1 MCGICGGVG
10 PKTQSQETLKKQLLS
25 IEHRGPDDSGMHI
38 GPGFALGMCRLAIV
52 EIQNGKQPTSDDFS
66 DVHLVFNG
74 EIYNYREI
82 RNELQKKGV
91 NFKSSGEAEVIIQSY
106 LLYGPEF
113 VSRLNGMF
121 AIALYDGRT
130 RTLLL
135 IRDRF
140 GKKPLWFS
148 QMNDGSLLFASEV
161 RALKIAIKNLT
172 FRPETISEVMQLGY
186 VKPSK
191 SSFEEINAVPPAS
204 ILTWNDGQIIQKKY
218 WEARLEQKN
227 KITYVDALENTKVL
241 IKNAVSRRLI
251 SERPIGSFL
260 SGGYDSTI
268 VTALMSQLMDSKVQ
282 TYSIGFETKQFNE
295 APHARNIANYL
306 ETDHHEEIIRA
317 DPELILQKISVLLD
331 QPFAD
336 SSIIPTYLV
345 SKFASENLVVALTGD
360 GGDEI
365 FGGYDRYI
373 GVPLLQNINPILP
386 LLKRGMSAFKPIMRN
401 YPHLQ
406 NRGHRQL
413 KYMSSLSERYFSVQS
428 LTETDLLR
436 KLIRG
441 GQHTNEIKL
450 EFITQ
455 FESSKNLA
463 DLDKLIKSDLDFY
476 LPCDI
481 LSKIDISSMSNGL
494 ELRSPLLDV
503 ELAEW
508 VFSLPNDFKVKGFTS
523 KRILKDI
530 AHTMV
535 PKELLDRPKMGFGIP
550 RGEWIRS
557 DLKEMV
563 TDLLTDSTF
572 KQRGWFNSIEVERVL
587 KSHFDGQN
595 LDNVIWPMLMLEL
608 WARNWLDN

>member
-1 MCGICGGVG
+1 MCGICGGIG
-10 PKTQSQETLKKQLLS
+10 PKAQRQETLKKQLLS
-25 IEHRGPDDSGMHI
+25 IEHRGPDDSGMYI
-38 GPGFALGMCRLAIV
+38 RPGIALGMCRLAIV
-52 EIQNGKQPTSDDFS
+52 EIQNGKQPTSDDFL
-66 DVHLVFNG
+66 DVHVVFNG

-82 RNELQKKGV
+82 RNELQMKGV

-106 LLYGPEF
+106 LKYGSEF

-121 AIALYDGRT
+121 AIALFDGRT
-130 RTLLL
+130 NTLLL

-148 QMNDGSLLFASEV
+148 QMNDGSLFFASEV
-161 RALKIAIKNLT
+161 RALKLGIENLT

-191 SSFEEINAVPPAS
+191 SSFKEIDAVPPAS
-204 ILTWNDGQIIQKKY
+204 ILTWQNGQIRHEKY
-218 WEARLEQKN
+218 WEARLEQKI
-227 KITYVDALENTKVL
+227 KVTYMDALENTREL
-241 IKNAVSRRLI
+241 IENAVSRRLI

-260 SGGYDSTI
+260 SGGYDSTL
-268 VTALMSQLMDSKVQ
+268 VTAVMSKLMDSKVQ

-295 APHARNIANYL
+295 APFARHIADYL
-306 ETDHHEEIIRA
+306 KTDHHEEIIRA
-317 DPELILQKISVLLD
+317 DPELVLQKISVLLD

-336 SSIIPTYLV
+336 SSVIPTYLV

-386 LLKRGMSAFKPIMRN
+386 LLKRGVDTIKPILRD
-401 YPHLQ
+401 YPLLR

-413 KYMSSLSERYFSVQS
+413 KSMSSLGERYFSVQS
-428 LTETDLLR
+428 LTENGLLR
-436 KLIRG
+436 KLIRDDLY
-441 GQHTNEIKL
+441 TNEIKL
-450 EFITQ
+450 EFINQ
-455 FESSKNLA
+455 FEGSKNLSN
-463 DLDKLIKSDLDFY
+463 LDKLIKSDLDYY
-476 LPCDI
+476 LTGDI

-530 AHTMV
+530 AHTLV

-550 RGEWIRS
+550 RAEWIRS
-557 DLKEMV
+557 ELKEMV

-572 KQRGWFNSIEVERVL
+572 KNRGWLNTIEVEKVL
-587 KSHFDGQN
+587 KSHMDGQN
-595 LDNVIWPMLMLEL
+595 LDNAIWPMLMLEL
-608 WARNWLDN
+608 WARNWLDT

>member
-1 MCGICGGVG
+1 VCGICGGIG
-10 PKTQSQETLKKQLLS
+10 PKAQRQETLKKQLLS
-25 IEHRGPDDSGMHI
+25 IEHRGPDDSGMYI
-38 GPGFALGMCRLAIV
+38 RPGIALGMCRLAIV
-52 EIQNGKQPTSDDFS
+52 EIQNGKQPTSDDFL
-66 DVHLVFNG
+66 DVHVVFNG

-82 RNELQKKGV
+82 RNELQMKGV

-106 LLYGPEF
+106 LKYGSEF

-121 AIALYDGRT
+121 AIALFDGRT
-130 RTLLL
+130 NTLLL

-148 QMNDGSLLFASEV
+148 QMNDGSLFFASEV
-161 RALKIAIKNLT
+161 RALKLGIENLT

-191 SSFEEINAVPPAS
+191 SSFKEIDAVPPAS
-204 ILTWNDGQIIQKKY
+204 ILTWQNGQIRHEKY
-218 WEARLEQKN
+218 WEARLEQKI
-227 KITYVDALENTKVL
+227 KVTYMDALENTREL
-241 IKNAVSRRLI
+241 IENAVSRRLI

-260 SGGYDSTI
+260 SGGYDSTL
-268 VTALMSQLMDSKVQ
+268 VTAVMSKLMDSKVQ

-295 APHARNIANYL
+295 APFARHIADYL
-306 ETDHHEEIIRA
+306 KTDHHEEIIRA
-317 DPELILQKISVLLD
+317 DPELVLQKISVLLD

-336 SSIIPTYLV
+336 SSVIPTYLV

-386 LLKRGMSAFKPIMRN
+386 LLKRGVDTIKPILRD
-401 YPHLQ
+401 YPLLR

-413 KYMSSLSERYFSVQS
+413 KSMSSLGERYFSVQS
-428 LTETDLLR
+428 LTENGLLR
-436 KLIRG
+436 KLIRDDLY
-441 GQHTNEIKL
+441 TNEIKL
-450 EFITQ
+450 EFINQ
-455 FESSKNLA
+455 FEGSKNLSN
-463 DLDKLIKSDLDFY
+463 LDKLIKSDLDYY
-476 LPCDI
+476 LTGDI

-530 AHTMV
+530 AHTLV

-550 RGEWIRS
+550 RAEWIRS
-557 DLKEMV
+557 ELKEMV

-572 KQRGWFNSIEVERVL
+572 KNRGWLNTIEVEKVL
-587 KSHFDGQN
+587 KSHMDGQN
-595 LDNVIWPMLMLEL
+595 LDNAIWPMLMLEL
-608 WARNWLDN
+608 WARNWLDT